1 MNRSVIP
8 LPPGVSNL
16 TVCLTV
22 GGTKDRSL
30 KVIMGSLTPKRRGR
44 GVLCVSLL
52 VTGSKGVP
60 QEARFEIYFRIQLLE
75 GILLLHFQDKKGE
88 KNIGVFVLF
97 LEVCRVSL

>member
-1 MNRSVIP
+1 
-8 LPPGVSNL
+8 
-16 TVCLTV
+16 
-22 GGTKDRSL
+22 
-30 KVIMGSLTPKRRGR
+30 MGSLTPKRRGR

-88 KNIGVFVLF
+88 TEHIGVFVLF